1 VRQFLKPISEGR
13 PLTSDEAEK
22 AILTIMEGRAT
33 PAEIAGFL
41 VGLRARGETVD
52 ELLGCVRAMRACM
65 VRVSIEDTRAIDLCG
80 TGGDQSG
87 TFNISTTA
95 SFVVA
100 GAGITVAKHGNR
112 SVSSNSGSA
121 DVLEA
126 LGVRS
131 RLPAKSVQRC
141 IEETGIGFM
150 FAPGFHPAMR
160 HVMPVRRALG
170 IRTLF
175 NIMGPMCN
183 PAEVSRQFIG
193 AFDKEVARMM
203 ATILA
208 RLGTE
213 HVVTVHAA
221 DGLDEISLAGP
232 TTIFEAKA
240 GMDEPEEHTIDP
252 TELGFTSVSGQ
263 QLKGGSA
270 EENATILKQILEGN
284 HGPRRDV
291 VLLNAAYA
299 IWVSGRHDNL
309 ESSLDAARQSIDS
322 GAARE
327 KLEALIKAT
336 QMLEAA

>member
-1 VRQFLKPISEGR
+1 MRQFLKPISEGR
-13 PLTSDEAEK
+13 TLSSAEAED
-22 AILTIMEGRAT
+22 AILTIMNGKAT

-52 ELLGCVRAMRACM
+52 ELVGCVRGMRSCM
-65 VRVSIEDTRAIDLCG
+65 VRVKLDDQNAIDLCG

-100 GAGITVAKHGNR
+100 GAGVTVAKHGNR

-131 RLPAKSVQRC
+131 RLPAEAVSKC
-141 IEETGIGFM
+141 INETGIGFM
-150 FAPGFHPAMR
+150 FAPGFHPAMK

-170 IRTLF
+170 IRTMF

-183 PAEVSRQFIG
+183 PAGVKRQLIG
-193 AFDKEVARMM
+193 AFDEDVAKMM
-203 ATILA
+203 ASILI
-208 RLGTE
+208 RLGME
-213 HVVTVHAA
+213 HVMTAHAH
-221 DGLDEISLAGP
+221 DGLDEISLVGP
-232 TTIFEAKA
+232 TTLFEAKA
-240 GMDEPEEHTIDP
+240 GTAEPEEHTIDP
-252 TELGFTSVSGQ
+252 AALGFDLVSSED
-263 QLKGGSA
+263 LKGGTA
-270 EENATILKQILEGN
+270 EDNAIILKQILEG
-284 HGPRRDV
+284 HPGPKRDV
-291 VLLNAAYA
+291 VVLNAAYA
-299 IWVSGRHDNL
+299 IWVAGRHDSL
-309 ESSLDAARQSIDS
+309 ESSLDSARRSIDS

>member
-1 VRQFLKPISEGR
+1 
-13 PLTSDEAEK
+13 
-22 AILTIMEGRAT
+22 
-33 PAEIAGFL
+33 
-41 VGLRARGETVD
+41 
-52 ELLGCVRAMRACM
+52 
-65 VRVSIEDTRAIDLCG
+65 
-80 TGGDQSG
+80 
-87 TFNISTTA
+87 
-95 SFVVA
+95 
-100 GAGITVAKHGNR
+100 
-112 SVSSNSGSA
+112 
-121 DVLEA
+121 
-126 LGVRS
+126 
-131 RLPAKSVQRC
+131 
-141 IEETGIGFM
+141 
-150 FAPGFHPAMR
+150 
-160 HVMPVRRALG
+160 
-170 IRTLF
+170 
-175 NIMGPMCN
+175 MGPMCN
-183 PAEVSRQFIG
+183 PAEVTRQFIG